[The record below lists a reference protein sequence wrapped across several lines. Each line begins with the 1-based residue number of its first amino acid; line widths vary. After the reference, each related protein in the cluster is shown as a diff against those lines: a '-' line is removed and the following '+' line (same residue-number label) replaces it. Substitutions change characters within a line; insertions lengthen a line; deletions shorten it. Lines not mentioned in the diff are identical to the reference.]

1 MHSLLRGIIAI
12 LTHSIMKEKAS
23 VTNDIVYN
31 DKTNGILVR
40 VINHTFIPEWNTK
53 QKLLSKEN
61 RNNKIMEVDKNWKI
75 SVCSKKRQ
83 TATKIKHKIHVSKT

>member
-31 DKTNGILVR
+31 DKTNGTLVR
-40 VINHTFIPEWNTK
+40 VINHTFIPE
-53 QKLLSKEN
+53 
-61 RNNKIMEVDKNWKI
+61 
-75 SVCSKKRQ
+75 
-83 TATKIKHKIHVSKT
+83 